1 MKRLILIACVALPLA
16 GCSTYQGGTP
26 EQANVVN
33 GAGEGSPAPANS
45 PSFRPGLNREDPRS
59 SQFINRPQPQGTFI
73 P

>member
-1 MKRLILIACVALPLA
+1 MRRMLLLVCAVLPLA
-16 GCSTYQGGTP
+16 GCASYQGGTSEP
-26 EQANVVN
+26 PNTISD
-33 GAGEGSPAPANS
+33 AGEGNPAPANS